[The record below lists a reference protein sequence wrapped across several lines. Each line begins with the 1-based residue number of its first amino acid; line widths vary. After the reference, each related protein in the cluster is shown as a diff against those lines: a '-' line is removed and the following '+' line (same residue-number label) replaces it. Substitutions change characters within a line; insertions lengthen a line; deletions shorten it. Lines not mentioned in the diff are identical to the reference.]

1 MPNLGIGRAVR
12 KPHDEFYQEIPGDC
26 DCAELRFGRSLLNM
40 DKERIRLCR
49 PRLLV
54 ILLLSVFPAAL
65 TFTSC
70 AKKEV
75 QAERR
80 MAAPVLVAKVQTQE
94 VPVQV
99 TGIGTVEAYSTV
111 SVKSLVAG
119 SLDQINFTE
128 GQDVKQDALL
138 FTIDPR
144 PYQAALVGA
153 QANLARDTAMVKQ
166 AEATVAKDQANAQNA
181 AVEKRR
187 YEQLYQKGVT
197 PKEQYDQASATSN
210 ALEAAVRADQAAV
223 DTSNQAI
230 RADQATIDAAKLN
243 LDYCYIRS
251 PFDGRTG
258 TLLVHKG
265 NIVKSND
272 TILLVIN
279 QVHPI
284 YVDFSV
290 PESNLSAIR
299 QVHAHGK
306 VPMEASIAN
315 DSGPPEQGTLSFI
328 DNAVNTATGTILL
341 KGIFDNKTERLW
353 PGQFV
358 NVTMTLETLAN
369 AVVVPNAALQTGQ
382 AGQFVFVVK
391 PDMTVESRPVKVG
404 SIFGDKT
411 VIEKGLQPGETVV
424 TDGQIRLVPGARV
437 QIKTAL

>member
-1 MPNLGIGRAVR
+1 
-12 KPHDEFYQEIPGDC
+12 
-26 DCAELRFGRSLLNM
+26 M
-40 DKERIRLCR
+40 DQERIRLCR
-49 PRLLV
+49 PMRRV
-54 ILLLSVFPAAL
+54 ILLSIFFPAAL
-65 TFTSC
+65 AFTSC
-70 AKKEV
+70 ARKEV

-80 MAAPVLVAKVQTQE
+80 MAAPVLVARVQTQE
-94 VPVQV
+94 VPIQV
-99 TGIGTVEAYSTV
+99 TGIGTVEAYSTA

-144 PYQAALVGA
+144 PYQTALAGA
-153 QANLARDTAMVKQ
+153 QANLARDTAQVKQ
-166 AEATVAKDQANAQNA
+166 AEATVAKDQANARNA

-187 YEQLYQKGVT
+187 YEQLYQKGVS
-197 PKEQYDQASATSN
+197 PKEQYDQASTTSD

-230 RADQATIDAAKLN
+230 RADQAAIDAAKLN
-243 LDYCYIRS
+243 LEYCYIRS

-290 PESNLSAIR
+290 PESDLPAIR
-299 QVHAHGK
+299 QVYAHGK
-306 VPMEASIAN
+306 VPMEAGIGN
-315 DSGPPEQGTLSFI
+315 DPGPPEHGTLSFI
-328 DNAVNTATGTILL
+328 DNTVNTATGTILL
-341 KGIFDNKTERLW
+341 KGIFDNRTGRLW

-369 AVVVPNAALQTGQ
+369 AVVVPNAAMQTGQ

-391 PDMTVESRPVKVG
+391 PDMTVEMRMVKVG

-411 VIEKGLQPGETVV
+411 VIEQGLRAGETVV
-424 TDGQIRLVPGARV
+424 TDGQIRLTPGALV

>member
-1 MPNLGIGRAVR
+1 
-12 KPHDEFYQEIPGDC
+12 
-26 DCAELRFGRSLLNM
+26 
-40 DKERIRLCR
+40 
-49 PRLLV
+49 
-54 ILLLSVFPAAL
+54 
-65 TFTSC
+65 
-70 AKKEV
+70 
-75 QAERR
+75 
-80 MAAPVLVAKVQTQE
+80 MAAPVMVAKVQTQE
-94 VPVQV
+94 IPIQV

-119 SLDQINFTE
+119 SLDEINFTE

-144 PYQAALVGA
+144 PYQAALAGA
-153 QANLARDTAMVKQ
+153 QANMARDTAQVKQ
-166 AEATVAKDQANAQNA
+166 AEATVAKDQANAKNA
-181 AVEKRR
+181 AVEKHRF
-187 YEQLYQKGVT
+187 EQLYQKGVA
-197 PKEQYDQASATSN
+197 PKEQYDQAGATSD

-230 RADQATIDAAKLN
+230 RADQAAIEAAKLN

-258 TLLVHKG
+258 ALLVHKG

-272 TILLVIN
+272 TVLLVIN

-290 PESNLSAIR
+290 PERDLPAIR

-306 VPMEASIAN
+306 VAVEASIAN
-315 DSGPPEQGTLSFI
+315 DSGPPELGALSFI
-328 DNAVNTATGTILL
+328 DNTVNTATGTILL
-341 KGIFDNKTERLW
+341 KGIFDNKSGRLW

-369 AVVVPNAALQTGQ
+369 AIVVPNAAMQTGQ

-411 VIEKGLQPGETVV
+411 VIEKGLQAGETVV
-424 TDGQIRLVPGARV
+424 TDGQIRLTPGALV